1 MLFGQWHVGCMV
13 IKREVAMSTRKIKRL
28 SDQKGLTLPEL
39 IITISIVMILSM
51 IGVASFS
58 SSLPLYRLKA
68 IARDLVSDMRMA
80 RQQAATANVSYSIQ
94 FLTTTSYT
102 VLGKVVTAPHDISWT
117 MPAVTTLNFQ
127 PNGLITGAPVSIV
140 MNDSHGDTKTVIVNA
155 VGRIRIQ

>member
-1 MLFGQWHVGCMV
+1 
-13 IKREVAMSTRKIKRL
+13 MSTRKEKRL

-39 IITISIVMILSM
+39 LIIISIVMILSM
-51 IGVASFS
+51 IGVANFS
-58 SSLPLYRLKA
+58 SSLPLYHLKA
-68 IARDLVSDMRMA
+68 TARDLVSDMRMA

-117 MPAVTTLNFQ
+117 TMPAVTLLNFQ